1 MSDTSRN
8 ILDMSQAVTLSDHCV
23 AHLHDAVRR
32 ESAARVLVPVALLAE
47 AVEWAS
53 EVTALAEHLE
63 VDLPLLQTRLDS
75 LTACER
81 DYLREVAARRTV

>member
-1 MSDTSRN
+1 MSE
-8 ILDMSQAVTLSDHCV
+8 AVTLSDHCV
-23 AHLHDAVRR
+23 AHLHAAVRQ
-32 ESAARVLVPVALLAE
+32 EKSARLLAPVARLAQ
-47 AVEWAS
+47 AIQWAS